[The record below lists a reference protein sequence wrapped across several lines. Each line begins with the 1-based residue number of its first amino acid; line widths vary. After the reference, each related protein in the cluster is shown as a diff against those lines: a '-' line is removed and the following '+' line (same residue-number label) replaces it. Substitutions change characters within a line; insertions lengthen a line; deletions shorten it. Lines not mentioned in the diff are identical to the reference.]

1 MSRIDE
7 KIYKSVKLLPDN
19 KADEVLDIIEALKN
33 KQVQEQQSRKADA
46 LATLAKYRGRFNAD
60 RLNRDEFYDR

>member
-1 MSRIDE
+1 MSSIAE
-7 KIYKSVKLLPDN
+7 KIYESVKLLPDN

-33 KQVQEQQSRKADA
+33 KQVQEQQLRKADS

-60 RLNRDEFYDR
+60 RLNRDEFYER

>member
-1 MSRIDE
+1 MSSIDE
-7 KIYKSVKLLPDN
+7 KIYESVKLLPDK

>member
-7 KIYKSVKLLPDN
+7 KIYESVKLLPDN

-60 RLNRDEFYDR
+60 RLNRDEFYER

>member
-7 KIYKSVKLLPDN
+7 KIYESVKLLPDN

-60 RLNRDEFYDR
+60 RLNRDEFYNR

>member
-1 MSRIDE
+1 MSSIAE
-7 KIYKSVKLLPDN
+7 KIYESVKSLPDN
-19 KADEVLDIIEALKN
+19 KAGEVLDFVEALKN

-60 RLNRDEFYDR
+60 SFNRDDLYDR

>member
-7 KIYKSVKLLPDN
+7 KIYESVKLLPDN

-60 RLNRDEFYDR
+60 RLNRDEF

>member
-7 KIYKSVKLLPDN
+7 KIYESVKLLPDN

>member
-7 KIYKSVKLLPDN
+7 KIYESVKLLPDN
-19 KADEVLDIIEALKN
+19 KADEVLDIVEALKN
-33 KQVQEQQSRKADA
+33 KQVQEQQLRKADA

>member
-1 MSRIDE
+1 MSRIAE
-7 KIYKSVKLLPDN
+7 KIYEYVKLLPDN